1 MSACLLSG
9 EGNGALFDTS
19 MFCAQWST
27 FSRSVVLNTAAECPE
42 IMPSNSDLRAI
53 TFEMLAL
60 YVFISADSFRK
71 SHTWLEIVSPEKR
84 ILSFLSRMHTDPCV
98 WPGV

>member
-1 MSACLLSG
+1 MSACLLSC

-19 MFCAQWST
+19 IFCVQWST
-27 FSRSVVLNTAAECPE
+27 FSRIVVLNTAAECPE
-42 IMPSNSDLRAI
+42 IIPSNSDLRAM
-53 TFEMLAL
+53 TFVMLVA
-60 YVFISADSFRK
+60 YVFTSVDSFRK
-71 SHTWLEIVSPEKR
+71 SHTWLEIVSPEKS